1 MKVLREMIDMMHCD
15 ICIIIQKMIILES
28 SFLEEGELLIHIFL
42 LRLTTSSLMNFLYS
56 FYTFQILATLYY
68 SILSFSACN
77 LLCSDASFHLLK
89 KKSHLLPNAWWYLL
103 KKLVPNPYQFLTIFS
118 YCSSPESCFGPRV
131 ESLQISKPDTV
142 CYRPTVL
149 DGPVFR
155 WDILHIW
162 HWSHF
167 FRHARRRRPRGSSYL
182 HFPPDDQVHLPQVRI
197 FRQHWKSRCTLHFAH
212 QHSQRED
219 LRVPLVLVPGLG
231 NPNSSGGLIPVS
243 HYPLTPDESLSTFC
257 PLPADQEGVHQCHH
271 QENPD
276 GWLVFALHVGTK
288 CRLHDFQRTD
298 PWTGQ
303 KTGIFIQ
310 RSHWFLVKLKKS
322 D

>member
-1 MKVLREMIDMMHCD
+1 MKVWWMIDMMHCD
-15 ICIIIQKMIILES
+15 IYYYKADH
-28 SFLEEGELLIHIFL
+28 FGELLPRRRRAFD
-42 LRLTTSSLMNFLYS
+42 TYFSLEINYFFVDELPLFFLYFPNS
-56 FYTFQILATLYY
+56 YLATLYY

-89 KKSHLLPNAWWYLL
+89 KKSHLPPNAWWYLL

-182 HFPPDDQVHLPQVRI
+182 HFPPDDQVHLPQVRQ
-197 FRQHWKSRCTLHFAH
+197 FRQHWKSRCSVHFAH
-212 QHSQRED
+212 QHSQWED

-298 PWTGQ
+298 SWTGQ

-310 RSHWFLVKLKKS
+310 RSHWFLVKTKES